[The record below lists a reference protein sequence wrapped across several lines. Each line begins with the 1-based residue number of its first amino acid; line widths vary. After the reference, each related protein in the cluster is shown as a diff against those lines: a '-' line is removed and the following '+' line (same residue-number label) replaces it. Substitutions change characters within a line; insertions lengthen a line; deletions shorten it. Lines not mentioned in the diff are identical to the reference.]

1 MIQKLFI
8 SIGAIA
14 ALAACAAGP
23 RLSPGAPPLHGE
35 PLPPAPPLR
44 LEERLAEAEAFY
56 ERGGFVH
63 LRRAFAIC
71 QYLEVVA
78 PGTGA
83 LSGPY
88 ARTALVLAARAKE
101 MGVRNDSYLAKA
113 RELVEDDASLAVLR
127 PAVGIV
133 EVMPVATMGVWDDG
147 PGREDLQGSCAH
159 LRLAGADL
167 STVRST
173 EPALAFFRAL
183 LLEGYERFEEAK
195 ADLDEALKAF
205 PGSLLLKFKRA
216 SLPPSDARLLEGIIE
231 EEPEFY
237 EAFLKRG
244 RLALAGGAL
253 ISAETDLLRAREGVP
268 ESPLV
273 AILLA
278 GVNFA
283 TEEYDRSL
291 AFYEESLA
299 VAPAYKEALFGKAV
313 ALSCLGRPAEA
324 VPLFEDLLA
333 RGPALE
339 GECLYWLAADL
350 YDLGD
355 TGRAAVEIEKAK
367 QALPV
372 GRVYTLAGKIAFE
385 EGRLAAAEADLV
397 TAVNLDSSETD
408 AFFLLGKLYAL
419 QKEWPDSALNFELAA
434 HGYEFQENRIR
445 EKIAQVEGASMAEDR
460 KGRLL
465 ARKSFQLEKTRL
477 TRATACFNA
486 AAGYHNAGLP
496 AKALPWARGAGAH
509 SYFADKAKHLIALLT
524 EGR

>member
-8 SIGAIA
+8 SIGAVA

-23 RLSPGAPPLHGE
+23 RLSPGASPLHGE

-71 QYLEVVA
+71 QYLETVA
-78 PGTGA
+78 PDTGA
-83 LSGPY
+83 LSGHY

-113 RELVEDDASLAVLR
+113 RELVEKDASLVFLR

-133 EVMPVATMGVWDDG
+133 EVMPVATTGVWDDG
-147 PGREDLQGSCAH
+147 PDQATVQGSW
-159 LRLAGADL
+159 ADL
-167 STVRST
+167 
-173 EPALAFFRAL
+173 EAAAAELMNGAPPEALVAYFRAL
-183 LLEGYERFEEAK
+183 LLEASVRSGEAV
-195 ADLDEALKAF
+195 AGLDESLKAF
-205 PGSLLLKFKRA
+205 PASLLLKFKRA
-216 SLPPSDARLLEGIIE
+216 VLSLPDDTLLEEVIGAD
-231 EEPEFY
+231 PEFC
-237 EAFLKRG
+237 EAFLARG

-291 AFYEESLA
+291 AFYEQTLA
-299 VAPAYKEALFGKAV
+299 VAPEYKEALFGKAV
-313 ALSCLGRPAEA
+313 ALSFLGRPAEA
-324 VPLFEDLLA
+324 DLV
-333 RGPALE
+333 
-339 GECLYWLAADL
+339 
-350 YDLGD
+350 
-355 TGRAAVEIEKAK
+355 AAV
-367 QALPV
+367 
-372 GRVYTLAGKIAFE
+372 
-385 EGRLAAAEADLV
+385 
-397 TAVNLDSSETD
+397 NMDSGETD

-419 QKEWPDSALNFELAA
+419 QKKWPDSALNFELAA

-509 SYFADKAKHLIALLT
+509 SYFADKAKDLIALLT